1 MSPSPYFALFPLYP
15 DFAISLVL
23 NSLQNTNELI
33 TLSEPTSLIPSNASV
48 IIDNFTIKDTANLT
62 SSTHLSIP
70 KIDCDDER
78 FGTPSVASCKDAIA
92 EIPQDPATIIR
103 DPNRSYGPRG
113 EGTWDV
119 NLPKRYISSDG
130 QCIIDLTQTSTP
142 SHGADKALIWPKKP
156 ISNSPYNPT
165 VHLL

>member
-1 MSPSPYFALFPLYP
+1 MMSPSPYFALFPLYP

-119 NLPKRYISSDG
+119 NLPKRYISCEHPD
-130 QCIIDLTQTSTP
+130 P
-142 SHGADKALIWPKKP
+142 SITVWLILDSGWAVHYRSY
-156 ISNSPYNPT
+156 SNIHAFSCEKQ
-165 VHLL
+165 